1 MSISRKRI
9 LKESNPSVF
18 LGGGRAPR
26 AFRLDVRE
34 DGAGRQEYF
43 SKRARPV
50 FMRQKLFHYISAGGM
65 KQLRRT
71 SEDDLAVNR
80 MQAFLA
86 CAGVGIAAWLFFYF
100 CPSI

>member
-1 MSISRKRI
+1 
-9 LKESNPSVF
+9 
-18 LGGGRAPR
+18 
-26 AFRLDVRE
+26 
-34 DGAGRQEYF
+34 
-43 SKRARPV
+43 
-50 FMRQKLFHYISAGGM
+50 MRQKLFHYISAGGM

-86 CAGVGIAAWLFFYF
+86 CAVVGIAAWLFFYF